1 MKMRFEAY
9 KYTGN
14 KPRMFETLANAE
26 NIGLHQNKKNNGH
39 CFLWTA
45 FIHVRIC
52 TYAYISKRL
61 YQRRKQNHML
71 KALEQTLGCF
81 GCS

>member
-14 KPRMFETLANAE
+14 KLRIFETSANAE

-39 CFLWTA
+39 TVFSGLLS
-45 FIHVRIC
+45 
-52 TYAYISKRL
+52 Y
-61 YQRRKQNHML
+61 M
-71 KALEQTLGCF
+71 
-81 GCS
+81 